1 MAERW
6 VLNASP
12 LIVLAKINHQHLL
25 PQLADEILIPQAV
38 LAEINAGPTG
48 DPARQFLATSPL
60 SVAEVTPDPVVV
72 AWDLGTGE
80 VAVLSHALTHRGW
93 TAVVDDGAAR
103 RCARA
108 LGIPLLGTLG
118 LVLRARLAG
127 HIPAA
132 VPVLRAIQAQG
143 FRLDD
148 EVIRLSLQQTVGES
162 WD

>member
-25 PQLADEILIPQAV
+25 TQLADEIAIPQAV

-48 DPARQFLATSPL
+48 DPARQFLATSPFQ
-60 SVAEVTPDPVVV
+60 VVEAAPDPVVV
-72 AWDLGTGE
+72 AWDLGAGE
-80 VAVLSHALTHRGW
+80 SAVLSHALINRGW

-108 LGIPLLGTLG
+108 LAIPLLGTLG

-127 HIPAA
+127 LIPAA
-132 VPVLRAIQAQG
+132 VPVLQAIQAQG
-143 FRLDD
+143 FRLND
-148 EVIRLSLQQTVGES
+148 EVIRLALRQTVGES
-162 WD
+162 WE